1 MMKAKKTYIVDNESL
16 PDGVR
21 ESVVYIFVRRAFML
35 RSKDDYKDQIN
46 ICISHKGVP
55 GVQATGVPFG

>member
-1 MMKAKKTYIVDNESL
+1 MTKAKKTYIVDNESL

-35 RSKDDYKDQIN
+35 RGKDDYKDQIN
-46 ICISHKGVP
+46 KSISHKGVP
-55 GVQATGVPFG
+55 GV